1 MNIVGYAAAPQHV
14 AMPPQKAGRRAR
26 LPTAAIALARHAIGE
41 ATAPADSAIYFG
53 TAYGDATETE
63 AFVENMIVNREKF
76 PKPRAFSASVH
87 NAMASRV
94 AMALGITGPNRTY
107 VHAELSFYLALRAAR
122 RHPIAIVGAL
132 DESTPLI
139 RAGHEQCGKPLR
151 GEGGG
156 VLFCRSDDEGSLD
169 RSLDRSL
176 ARVLFDADA
185 DAWITADGHPAMAAT
200 LAALATAV
208 LAGHTDPASLKLSG
222 TPKRIGIR
230 IVSRFGERRRIVLE
244 SAR

>member
-1 MNIVGYAAAPQHV
+1 MNIAGFAAAPHHV
-14 AMPPQKAGRRAR
+14 TLPPQKAGRHAR
-26 LPTAAIALARHAIGE
+26 LPTAAIALARHAIGD
-41 ATAPADSAIYFG
+41 TAIPAHAAIYFG

-63 AFVENMIVNREKF
+63 AFVENMIRNREEL

-107 VHAELSFYLALRAAR
+107 VHGEFSFYLALRAAR
-122 RHPIAIVGAL
+122 HQPVALVGAL

-139 RAGHEQCGKPLR
+139 RAGHETCGRPLR

-156 VLFCRSDDEGSLD
+156 VLLCRADDEGA
-169 RSLDRSL
+169 L
-176 ARVLFDADA
+176 ARVHFEGEA
-185 DAWITADGHPAMAAT
+185 DAWVTADGHPAMAAT

-208 LAGHTDPASLKLSG
+208 LAGHAEPAVLELSER
-222 TPKRIGIR
+222 PRRLGIR
-230 IVSRFGERRRIVLE
+230 IASRFGERGRIVLE
-244 SAR
+244 SMH

>member
-1 MNIVGYAAAPQHV
+1 MNVVGYAAAPQHV
-14 AMPPQKAGRRAR
+14 EMPPQKAGRRAR
-26 LPTAAIALARHAIGE
+26 LPTVAIALARHAIGE
-41 ATAPADSAIYFG
+41 APVPADSAICFG

-63 AFVENMIVNREKF
+63 AFVENMVVNREEF

-122 RHPIAIVGAL
+122 RHPVTLVGAL

-156 VLFCRSDDEGSLD
+156 VLFCRSDGEGA
-169 RSLDRSL
+169 L
-176 ARVLFDADA
+176 ARVLFDAEA
-185 DAWITADGHPAMAAT
+185 DAWITADGHPAMPAT

-208 LAGHTDPASLKLSG
+208 LAGHADPAELKLAKA
-222 TPKRIGIR
+222 PKRIGIR

-244 SAR
+244 AVR